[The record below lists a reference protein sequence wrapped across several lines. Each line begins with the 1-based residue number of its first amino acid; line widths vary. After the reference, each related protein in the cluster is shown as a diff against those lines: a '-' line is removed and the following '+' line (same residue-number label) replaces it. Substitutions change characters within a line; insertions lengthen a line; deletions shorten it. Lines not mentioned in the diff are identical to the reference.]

1 MNREGGEVGMTWKE
15 GVMNKWW
22 KKRRISRERG
32 GVCYLFEVIFLED
45 VVKIEARRA
54 GARDGLTRATRDVPE
69 NITK

>member
-1 MNREGGEVGMTWKE
+1 MEKREDF
-15 GVMNKWW
+15 
-22 KKRRISRERG
+22 KRKGG